1 MTDYTMNLECFF
13 KPFHGFEKTERG
25 EKKNLNLVLLPLHF
39 LRRTNVAMEDN
50 MLTFTDQF
58 CGAGGSSQG
67 VRSAALSIPEREF
80 EYDKNEKMFKMGNI
94 QISRSYLKNFLSKC
108 RAGLFD

>member
-39 LRRTNVAMEDN
+39 LRRTNVVMEDN
-50 MLTFTDQF
+50 
-58 CGAGGSSQG
+58 G
-67 VRSAALSIPEREF
+67 
-80 EYDKNEKMFKMGNI
+80 
-94 QISRSYLKNFLSKC
+94 
-108 RAGLFD
+108 